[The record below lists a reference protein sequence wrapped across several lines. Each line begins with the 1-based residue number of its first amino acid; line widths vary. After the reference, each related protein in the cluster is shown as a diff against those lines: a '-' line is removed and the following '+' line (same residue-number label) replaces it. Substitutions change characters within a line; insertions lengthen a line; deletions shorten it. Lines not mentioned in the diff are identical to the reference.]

1 MTFRPLRR
9 PRQKSS
15 AAFQEVFSRTALQT
29 SRNAGSSVLTQRE
42 AISKEILSTACKH
55 TALIFIP
62 PVSELSAHKLY
73 FHHPA
78 RPEIPALRTP
88 QRDSLMNIARKLSA
102 IKFRPTH
109 DFLRKERLKL
119 TSMWQHGIRSPYSH
133 FLENHATVDIFD

>member
-1 MTFRPLRR
+1 MTFRSLRR

-29 SRNAGSSVLTQRE
+29 SRNAVICVLTQRE
-42 AISKEILSTACKH
+42 AISKEILSTECKR

-78 RPEIPALRTP
+78 CPDNSRLTNSTTRFVDERCKETFSDKLPTDARFFAERASEVDWDVATRHSFSIFPF
-88 QRDSLMNIARKLSA
+88 SLKIMR
-102 IKFRPTH
+102 
-109 DFLRKERLKL
+109 
-119 TSMWQHGIRSPYSH
+119 Q
-133 FLENHATVDIFD
+133 